1 MVLTMC
7 SRPKVSVIVPVYNV
21 EKFLPKCLDSLVR
34 QTLNDLEIIVVDD
47 GSTDASGTIADRYA
61 ENTKN
66 MVVLHQPNGGY
77 GKAMNLGLSV
87 AKGEFIGI
95 LESDDWCSPMMFER
109 MYELAVEKDVEVLK
123 CDYYLWWGESN
134 YAKYYNILPLDMY
147 NIITNIRKCTRLV
160 LMPPSI
166 WSALYKHDFL
176 AENEINFR
184 ETPGA
189 SYQDTS
195 FSHKALFSAE
205 SFLVVNEAY
214 LYYRQD
220 NLSSSVNDKRKIFY
234 VCDEYDE
241 SRAFLTRRDK
251 SLIPTLERARVA
263 VDLWNYNRLDY
274 EGRSLFYPKLREDFT
289 RVKDEG
295 MLTRDLYEQKAIVK
309 MLSIINGLGKYS
321 QKNIEAGEIFKEPIT
336 F

>member
-1 MVLTMC
+1 M
-7 SRPKVSVIVPVYNV
+7 SAQPKVSVIVPVYNV
-21 EKFLPKCLDSLVR
+21 EKYLPKCLDSLVR
-34 QTLNDLEIIVVDD
+34 QTLDDLEIIVIDD
-47 GSTDASGTIADRYA
+47 GSTDASGAIADRYA
-61 ENTKN
+61 ENAEN
-66 MVVLHQPNGGY
+66 MVVLHRPNGGY

-87 AKGEFIGI
+87 ARGEFIGI

-109 MYELAVEKDVEVLK
+109 MYELATEKGVEVLK

-134 YAKYYNILPLDMY
+134 YSRYYNILPENMY
-147 NIITNIRKCTRLV
+147 NVITTIKDCTRFV

-166 WSALYKHDFL
+166 WSAVYRHDFL
-176 AENEINFR
+176 VENEINFR

-195 FSHKALFSAE
+195 FSHKALFSAK

-241 SRAFLTRRDK
+241 SRAFLSKRDE
-251 SLIPTLERARVA
+251 SLIPILERARLA

-274 EGRSLFYPKLREDFT
+274 EGRREFYPKLREDF
-289 RVKDEG
+289 VKVKNEG
-295 MLTRDLYEQKAIVK
+295 LLTRDLYDQKVLLKI
-309 MLSIINGLGKYS
+309 LSIINKLGKYS
-321 QKNIEAGEIFKEPIT
+321 QKRQESGEIFKEPIT

>member
-1 MVLTMC
+1 MGAQ
-7 SRPKVSVIVPVYNV
+7 PKVSVIVPVYNV
-21 EKFLPKCLDSLVR
+21 EKYLPKCLDSLVR
-34 QTLNDLEIIVVDD
+34 QTLDDLEIIVIDD
-47 GSTDASGTIADRYA
+47 GSTDASGAIADRYA
-61 ENTKN
+61 ENAKN

-87 AKGEFIGI
+87 ARGKFIGI

-109 MYELAVEKDVEVLK
+109 MYELAVEREVEVLK
-123 CDYYLWWGESN
+123 CDYYLWWGDDNHSTYCSILPPN
-134 YAKYYNILPLDMY
+134 IYNITTTVKDCP
-147 NIITNIRKCTRLV
+147 RLV

-166 WSALYKHDFL
+166 WSAVYRHDFL
-176 AENEINFR
+176 VENGINFM

-195 FSHKALFSAE
+195 FSHKALFSAK

-241 SRAFLTRRDK
+241 SRAFLSKRDK
-251 SLIPTLERARVA
+251 SLIPILERARVA
-263 VDLWNYNRLDY
+263 IDLWNYNRLDY
-274 EGRSLFYPKLREDFT
+274 DGRRVFYPRLQEDFA
-289 RVKDEG
+289 RVKNEG
-295 MLTRDLYEQKAIVK
+295 FLTRDLYEQKAIVK
-309 MLSIINGLGKYS
+309 ILGIINKLGKYS
-321 QKNIEAGEIFKEPIT
+321 QQRLEAGEIFKESIT